1 MNKGIMSL
9 FIIIFG
15 TIGAYIPVWI
25 FHQDDFSI
33 ASILGSGIGGIFG
46 IWAAY
51 KLSNSL

>member
-1 MNKGIMSL
+1 MHKGLMSL

-15 TIGAYIPVWI
+15 TIGAYIPVWF

-33 ASILGSGIGGIFG
+33 ASILMSGVGSIFG

-51 KLSNSL
+51 KLSNY